1 MIKSF
6 MEFVQLKNE
15 GIFDLFKSKKKPP
28 ESPADNAPKS
38 SAADNTDVSPVKKKK
53 TIPLDTYDPYTA
65 KYSPLTTGRS
75 YDTYM
80 SPEETEAAKNQFEKN
95 KEVDLGKSEPAINYI
110 SQSQFS
116 FPNGTKKIEDDIK
129 NGRFSYD
136 KNNVP
141 NMMLYLLNNHLDGS
155 YMPFFGS
162 LVKNNAV
169 NMIPYNLALR
179 IMETYDKVGIFTTL
193 TLKSFIA
200 RHLLEKTPDKI
211 RNIQE
216 LNPIFR
222 SLMPTE
228 VWETKVNT
236 PSFLEHIKEEDIK
249 DIWLKFFEKRP
260 DLAQKYYEEN
270 GERMRDNQKYKQTND
285 PRYQK
290 PNDMENAISIIVG
303 EKNESFHPYKKTLHD
318 W

>member
-6 MEFVQLKNE
+6 IEFVQLKNE
-15 GIFDLFKSKKKPP
+15 GVFDIFKSKKKPP
-28 ESPADNAPKS
+28 QPPADNAPKS
-38 SAADNTDVSPVKKKK
+38 PAADNTDVSPVKNKK

-65 KYSPLTTGRS
+65 EYSPLTTGHS
-75 YDTYM
+75 YTTHI
-80 SPEETEAAKNQFEKN
+80 SPEEIEGAKDQFEKN
-95 KEVDLGKSEPAINYI
+95 KDSDLGKSDSAINYI
-110 SQSQFS
+110 SQSQFA

-136 KNNVP
+136 TSNVP
-141 NMMLYLLNNHLDGS
+141 KMMLYLLNNHLDNS

-169 NMIPYNLALR
+169 NMIPYNLALK
-179 IMETYDKVGIFTTL
+179 IMETYQVGSGTTW

-200 RHLLEKTPDKI
+200 RHLLEKTPNKI
-211 RNIQE
+211 KNIEE

-222 SLMPTE
+222 SLLPTDG
-228 VWETKVNT
+228 WGTKSNT
-236 PSFLEHIKEEDIK
+236 PSFLQHIKEEDIK

-260 DLAQKYYEEN
+260 DLAQKYYEKN
-270 GERMRDNQKYKQTND
+270 GERMRLNQKYKQAND
-285 PRYQK
+285 FRYQE

-303 EKNESFHPYKKTLHD
+303 EKNESFNPCKKSLYD